1 MIVIKGVTAMS
12 KNINTPYDDVGRTM
26 MIDAKQMLIPV
37 INELYGTAFTGQEHI
52 ELLQNEN
59 FFEDDEGDENRRV
72 TDSFIKI
79 VDEGNARFF
88 QIELQSS
95 EDGTILI
102 RIFEYGSLI
111 ARRLSVLEGDTL
123 TVTYPD
129 SAIMALRSTQKT
141 PDKMKIVIRVP
152 GGKEVSYDVPVLKV
166 QNYDIDEIF
175 KKKLYFLIPF
185 YIFRFEK
192 ELSNA
197 QDNDE
202 KLFALKQHYIDI
214 MSRLEESCRSG
225 MISEYE
231 KLQLKNLSM
240 EVIEAIA
247 LKYDRVQKGLGEIMG
262 GKVLDYEAKDIYKR
276 GLAEGLAE
284 GEAKGATKGKFEGI
298 REANN
303 EVKAKIRDL
312 QGQGIS
318 ADEILKKLIESLSK

>member
-1 MIVIKGVTAMS
+1 MS

>member
-1 MIVIKGVTAMS
+1 MS

-79 VDEGNARFF
+79 VDEGTARFF

>member
-1 MIVIKGVTAMS
+1 MS
-12 KNINTPYDDVGRTM
+12 NNINTPYDDVGRTM

-37 INELYGTAFTGQEHI
+37 INELYGTAFTGREHI

-59 FFEDDEGDENRRV
+59 FFEDEEGDENKRV

-79 VDEGNARFF
+79 VDEGCARFF
-88 QIELQSS
+88 QIEIQSS

-123 TVTYPD
+123 TVTYPY
-129 SAIMALRSTQKT
+129 SAIMALRSTQNT
-141 PDKMKIVIRVP
+141 PDRMKIVIKVP
-152 GGKEVSYDVPVLKV
+152 GGKEASYDVPVLKV

-175 KKKLYFLIPF
+175 SKKLYFLIPF

-192 ELSNA
+192 ELSKA

-202 KLFALKQHYIDI
+202 KLSSLKLHYINI
-214 MSRLEESCRSG
+214 MSKLEGLCKSG
-225 MISEYE
+225 EIDEYE

-247 LKYDRVQKGLGEIMG
+247 AKYDRVRKGLGDIMG
-262 GKVLDYEAKDIYKR
+262 GKVLDYEAKNIYKR
-276 GLAEGLAE
+276 GLAE
-284 GEAKGATKGKFEGI
+284 GEAKGAVKGIKK
-298 REANN
+298 ANN

-312 QGQGIS
+312 QIQGLS
-318 ADEILKKLIESLSK
+318 SDDILTNIIESLSK